1 MSTTVYTYNDK
12 VLVNSANDK
21 WLKKPEVV
29 DYVTIGTQTW
39 KKDYLDIDDGQGGIS
54 TTTQGVKIYT
64 YIAALRVAST
74 ITGWHIPTS
83 TETATLISYARNG
96 GSAGDEWN
104 PLTATTGWP
113 TLSYG
118 GDTRDFNG
126 TNTTG
131 FDLKYFSGAR
141 YSPDWSTGTVTNSNT
156 AVIWEFN
163 GDDPRYIYS
172 GDLHGMI
179 ASYEWDEWGKEAKY
193 ISNYAVNG
201 GIGGDIEDIKLAV
214 RLIQD
219 SN

>member
-54 TTTQGVKIYT
+54 TTSQGVKIYT
-64 YIAALRVAST
+64 YTAAVRVAST
-74 ITGWHIPTS
+74 ITGWHIPTP
-83 TETATLISYARNG
+83 TETAALISYARNG
-96 GSAGDEWN
+96 GGAGSEWN

-113 TLSYG
+113 TVTYG
-118 GDTRDFNG
+118 GDSRDLNG

-131 FDLKYFSGAR
+131 FNLKYFSGAK
-141 YSPDWSTGTVTNSNT
+141 YAPEWNSGNITTSNT
-156 AVIWEFN
+156 AIIWEYT
-163 GDDPRYIYS
+163 DIS
-172 GDLHGMI
+172 GGHAEDMCGMI
-179 ASYEWDEWGKEAKY
+179 AFYEWDQWDKVAKY
-193 ISNYAVNG
+193 QSNFQVNYL
-201 GIGGDIEDIKLAV
+201 GDGELIEEIKLAV

>member
-64 YIAALRVAST
+64 WAAAARVVANIS
-74 ITGWHIPTS
+74 GWHIPTK
-83 TETATLISYARNG
+83 TETAALISYARNG
-96 GSAGDEWN
+96 GSAGSEWN

-113 TLSYG
+113 TVTYG
-118 GDTRDFNG
+118 GDTRDLNG

-131 FDLKYFSGAR
+131 FDFKYFSGAK
-141 YSPDWSTGTVTNSNT
+141 YAPDWSSGSITSSNT
-156 AVIWEFN
+156 AVIWEDN
-163 GDDPRYIYS
+163 TSAYIDYRT
-172 GDLHGMI
+172 GMI
-179 ASYEWDEWGKEAKY
+179 AFYEWDQWDKTAY
-193 ISNYAVNG
+193 YASNYEVSHG
-201 GIGGDIEDIKLAV
+201 YDDSGDPVQLAI

>member
-54 TTTQGVKIYT
+54 TTAQGVKIYT
-64 YIAALRVAST
+64 YAAANRIAST
-74 ITGWHIPTS
+74 ITGWHIPTP

-96 GSAGDEWN
+96 GSAGSEWN

-113 TLSYG
+113 TVTYG
-118 GDTRDFNG
+118 GDTRDLNG

-131 FDLKYFSGAR
+131 FDLKYFSGAK
-141 YSPDWSTGTVTNSNT
+141 YYPSWASDYNVHSSDT
-156 AVIWEFN
+156 AIIWEYT
-163 GDDPRYIYS
+163 DIS
-172 GDLHGMI
+172 GNAGNMRGMI
-179 ASYEWDEWGKEAKY
+179 AFYEWDEWDKVAKY
-193 ISNYAVNG
+193 QSNYEVNYNG
-201 GIGGDIEDIKLAV
+201 EIYDLTEIKLAV

>member
-21 WLKKPEVV
+21 WLKKPVVV

-64 YIAALRVAST
+64 YPALLRIMSN
-74 ITGWHIPTS
+74 ITGWHIPRS

-96 GSAGDEWN
+96 GGTGSEWN

-113 TLSYG
+113 TVTYG
-118 GDTRDFNG
+118 GDSRDLNG

-141 YSPDWSTGTVTNSNT
+141 YAPDWSDHTVINSDT

-163 GDDPRYIYS
+163 GNNLPYI
-172 GDLHGMI
+172 DLTSIHGMI
-179 ASYEWDEWGKEAKY
+179 AFYEWDQWDKVAKY
-193 ISNYAVNG
+193 QSNYRVN
-201 GIGGDIEDIKLAV
+201 DEAAESWDEIKLAV

>member
-64 YIAALRVAST
+64 FPAAVRVAST
-74 ITGWHIPTS
+74 ITGWHIPTP

-96 GSAGDEWN
+96 GNQGDEWN

-113 TLSYG
+113 TVTYG
-118 GDTRDFNG
+118 GDTRDLNG
-126 TNTTG
+126 TNTSG
-131 FDLKYFSGAR
+131 FNLKYFSGAR
-141 YSPDWSTGTVTNSNT
+141 FSPDWAYPMLVNSDT
-156 AVIWEFN
+156 AVIWEYT
-163 GDDPRYIYS
+163 DIHS
-172 GDLHGMI
+172 GHNDNMRGMI
-179 ASYEWDEWGKEAKY
+179 AFYQWNQWGKFAYY
-193 ISNYAVNG
+193 ISNYDVNKDGNG
-201 GIGGDIEDIKLAV
+201 GGVEDIKLAV